1 MIMAQSSVECGPL
14 LDRITIEKEPNLGRF
29 PDIHS
34 SLFDGVEENNIL
46 TVSGDL
52 LSKPILTTFLVMRP
66 DDGEGD
72 SHADV
77 LSAVYQLTERY
88 NFLLWVVYFEHY
100 FGSCRVCPHRAL
112 I

>member
-1 MIMAQSSVECGPL
+1 MWTAARSNYDRKQSPISDVF
-14 LDRITIEKEPNLGRF
+14 RTS
-29 PDIHS
+29 IHRYLMES
-34 SLFDGVEENNIL
+34 RNNIL

-52 LSKPILTTFLVMRP
+52 LSKPILTKCLLMRP

-72 SHADV
+72 SHAEV
-77 LSAVYQLTERY
+77 FSAVYHLAERY
-88 NFLLWVVYFEHY
+88 NFVLSVVYLEHY